1 VHLQLTPINSAL
13 KFFFALGVHPHPLH
27 PLTAPIPPNPRGGAS
42 TKVNHLKSEVGSY
55 VTLVQSTHV
64 FSPIT
69 PLIFSERELTKPLNR
84 SRNP

>member
-27 PLTAPIPPNPRGGAS
+27 PLTAPILPNPRGGAS
-42 TKVNHLKSEVGSY
+42 TKVNHLNQRSDHMLHLFNQLMYFRPSLPWFLANV
-55 VTLVQSTHV
+55 
-64 FSPIT
+64 
-69 PLIFSERELTKPLNR
+69 N